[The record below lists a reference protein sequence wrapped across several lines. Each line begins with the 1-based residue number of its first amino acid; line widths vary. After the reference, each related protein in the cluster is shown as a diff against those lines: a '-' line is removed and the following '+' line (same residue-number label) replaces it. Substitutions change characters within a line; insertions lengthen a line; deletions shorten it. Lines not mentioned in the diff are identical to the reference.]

1 MATVSY
7 SQFQPF
13 IQVDVPTCPK
23 ALIIEAIRQTVI
35 NFCQVTGFWRKELD
49 GFYTVATD
57 GEYELITPVDSA
69 IADILTIK
77 VNETTIEAKT
87 QDDLENDF
95 SNWRTLT
102 GSPKYYFLPD
112 KKTLILVPIP
122 DANYPVRVTASLKPT
137 QAAHGC
143 DEIIFEEYKQAIVD
157 GALAW
162 LMDKPSKDWSN
173 PNLAM
178 FYKQKYDAALINAK
192 NNAQKGYAKRK
203 SFRAKANY
211 F

>member
-1 MATVSY
+1 MATIPY

-13 IQVDVPTCPK
+13 VQVDVPACPK

-35 NFCQVTGFWRKELD
+35 DFCQSTGFWRKELD

-57 GEYELITPVDSA
+57 GEYELITPVDTV
-69 IADILTIK
+69 IADVLTIK
-77 VNETTIEAKT
+77 VNERTVEAKT
-87 QDDLENDF
+87 QDDLENGF
-95 SNWRTLT
+95 SNWRALT
-102 GSPKYYFLPD
+102 GNPDYYFLRD
-112 KKTLILVPIP
+112 KKTLILVPTP
-122 DANYPVRVTASLKPT
+122 DAAYPVRITISLKPT
-137 QAAHGC
+137 QSAQGC

-162 LMDKPSKDWSN
+162 LMDKPSKEWSN

-178 FYKQKYDAALINAK
+178 LYKQKYGNTLTYAK
-192 NNAQKGYAKRK
+192 KKAQHGYAQKKA
-203 SFRAKANY
+203 FRVKANY

>member
-1 MATVSY
+1 MATVPY

-13 IQVDVPTCPK
+13 VQVDVPACPK

-35 NFCQVTGFWRKELD
+35 DFCQVTGFWRKELD
-49 GFYTVATD
+49 GFNTIATD
-57 GEYELITPVDSA
+57 DEYELITPVYST

-77 VNETTIEAKT
+77 VNERTIEAKT

-95 SNWRTLT
+95 DNWRTLT

-112 KKTLILVPIP
+112 KKTLVLIPIP
-122 DANYPVRVTASLKPT
+122 DDAYPVRIIVSLKPT
-137 QAAHGC
+137 QSAQDC

-178 FYKQKYDAALINAK
+178 LYKQKYDTALINAK

-203 SFRAKANY
+203 SFRVKANY